1 MVIRGLLV
9 VLLTV
14 FVVSCASIPELKVLY
29 KLPAPSKDLKGKKV
43 FLAVEDV
50 RKTKELFGEGAKQQF
65 RNYIGNISLSV
76 ARYNET
82 GFKIGPFPLPAMVKE
97 GFKKRLENAGI
108 EVLSERSHGEPQL
121 LIVINRFILDLVD
134 RTWIAKMS
142 YEAKLMKEGTI
153 LAAQIIEGE
162 AERVKVI
169 GRKEADTV
177 TGEIFTDMVNRLNL
191 LRLFR
196 QAKLLVTGCELRV
209 AG

>member
-1 MVIRGLLV
+1 MRSKNQMVIRGSLS
-9 VLLTV
+9 VLFAV
-14 FVVSCASIPELKVLY
+14 FVVSCASMPELKAQY
-29 KLPAPSKDLKGKKV
+29 KLPAPSNDLKGKKV
-43 FLAVEDV
+43 FLAVEDA
-50 RKTKELFGEGAKQQF
+50 RKTKELFGEGAKQEF
-65 RNYIGNISLSV
+65 GNYVGNISLSV

-82 GFKIGPFPLPAMVKE
+82 GLKIGPLQYPAMVKE

-108 EVLSERSHGEPQL
+108 EVLSGRSHGQPQM
-121 LIVINRFILDLVD
+121 LIVINSFILDLVD

-142 YEAKLMKEGTI
+142 YEAKLMKDGTT

-177 TGEIFTDMVNRLNL
+177 TGEIFTDMVNRLDL

-196 QAKLLVTGCELRV
+196 QAKLI
-209 AG
+209 

>member
-1 MVIRGLLV
+1 MRLKNQMVIRGVLS

-14 FVVSCASIPELKVLY
+14 FVVSCAPIPELKVLY
-29 KLPAPSKDLKGKKV
+29 KLPAPSNDLKGKKV

-50 RKTKELFGEGAKQQF
+50 RKTKELFGEGAKQEF
-65 RNYIGNISLSV
+65 GNYVGNISLSV

-82 GFKIGPFPLPAMVKE
+82 GFKIGPFPLPALVKE

-108 EVLSERSHGEPQL
+108 EVLSQPPHGEPQL
-121 LIVINRFILDLVD
+121 LIAINRFLLDLVD

-142 YEAKLMKEGTI
+142 YEAKLVRDEKT

-177 TGEIFTDMVNRLNL
+177 TGEIFTDMVNRLDL

-196 QAKLLVTGCELRV
+196 QAKL
-209 AG
+209 

>member
-1 MVIRGLLV
+1 MRRKNQMVIRGLLV

-29 KLPAPSKDLKGKKV
+29 KLPAPSNDLKGKKV

-177 TGEIFTDMVNRLNL
+177 TGEMFTDMVNRLDL

-196 QAKLLVTGCELRV
+196 QAKL
-209 AG
+209 